1 MFNSITP
8 KALQW
13 ILRTMPN
20 FCWPLKVFLIKR
32 SLVKV
37 GRNFRC
43 SPDSILT
50 DPRFIEIGENVFFG
64 NRTTINTVVP
74 VKIGSNVMFGP
85 EVMILGGD
93 HNITEVG
100 KLMKDVHEGGI
111 NKPVIIED
119 DVWIGSR
126 VLILKGVIIGEGAVV
141 GAGSVVI
148 RRLPPF
154 SVSVGHPCKPVKCRF
169 SSIDLK
175 THLKSTA
182 SKYSFEDVVEEYNL
196 WGLKI

>member
-1 MFNSITP
+1 MILSINP
-8 KALQW
+8 RALSW

-20 FCWPLKVFLIKR
+20 FCWSLKLILIKK
-32 SLVKV
+32 SLLKI
-37 GRNFRC
+37 GKNFRC
-43 SPDSILT
+43 SPNAILSN
-50 DPRFIEIGENVFFG
+50 PRLIEIGENVFFG

-74 VKIGSNVMFGP
+74 VRIGNNVMFGP
-85 EVMILGGD
+85 EVMIISGD
-93 HNITEVG
+93 HNIREVG
-100 KLMKDVHEGGI
+100 KLIKDVHEGGMNI
-111 NKPVIIED
+111 PVIIED
-119 DVWIGSR
+119 DVWVGSR
-126 VLILKGVIIGEGAVV
+126 VLILKGVVIGEGAVV

-148 RRLPPF
+148 KRLPPF